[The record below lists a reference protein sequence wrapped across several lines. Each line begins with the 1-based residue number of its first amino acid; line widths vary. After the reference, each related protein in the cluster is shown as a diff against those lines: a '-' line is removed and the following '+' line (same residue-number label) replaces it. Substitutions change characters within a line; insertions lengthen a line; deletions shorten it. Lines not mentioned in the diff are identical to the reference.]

1 MSGFPSV
8 EAEGQLTN
16 YCREPACEPQ
26 IACLRWYSPCFRDF
40 RAMAGRCIAT
50 GVSACI
56 KSVLEN
62 ILNLT
67 KRGLLGAMLLVP
79 AATLLTGMATVA
91 LAQGSLKTPIKIGEI
106 NSYSTMPQFTQ
117 PYRQGWQLAVEEINV
132 AGGLLGRKVEVI
144 ARDDAGKPE
153 EAIRH
158 AIELTSRE
166 KVDILAGAYLSNVG
180 LALADQAQKNKKV
193 YVASEPL
200 SDAIVWDKGNRYTFR
215 LRPSTYM
222 QAAMLVE
229 EAAKMPAKRWATIAP
244 NYEYGQSAVAS
255 FKELLKAK
263 RPDVEFVGEQWPALG
278 KLDAGT
284 SLQALM
290 QSKPDAI
297 FNATFGADLA
307 KLVREGNQR
316 GIFPRVPVVSLLS
329 GEPEYLDVLKDET
342 PKGWIVTGY
351 PWDQI
356 DSPEHASFA
365 ANYYRRF
372 NEYPKV
378 GSVVG
383 YATMQAIFA
392 GIKKAG
398 STDSE
403 KLVVALRGL
412 KFSTPFGPAE
422 FRALD
427 QQSTMGA
434 YVGKLDLRG
443 NKGTMVQWRYADG
456 KAYMPT
462 DAYVKARRPPE
473 AMR

>member
-1 MSGFPSV
+1 M
-8 EAEGQLTN
+8 
-16 YCREPACEPQ
+16 
-26 IACLRWYSPCFRDF
+26 
-40 RAMAGRCIAT
+40 
-50 GVSACI
+50 
-56 KSVLEN
+56 K
-62 ILNLT
+62 LT
-67 KRGLLGAMLLVP
+67 KRALLGGVILAGL
-79 AATLLTGMATVA
+79 AAAATVA
-91 LAQGSLKTPIKIGEI
+91 AAQPSSKNPVKIGEI

-117 PYRQGWQLAVEEINV
+117 PYRQGWQLAVEEVNV
-132 AGGLLGRKVEVI
+132 AGGLLGRKVEVV

-153 EAIRH
+153 EALRH
-158 AIELTSRE
+158 AIELTSKE
-166 KVDILAGAYLSNVG
+166 KVDVLAGGFLSNVG
-180 LALADQAQKNKKV
+180 LALADYAQKNKRV
-193 YVASEPL
+193 FIASEPL
-200 SDAIVWDKGNRYTFR
+200 TDALIWDKGNRYTFR
-215 LRPSTYM
+215 LRPGTYM

-244 NYEYGQSAVAS
+244 NYEYGQSAVAA

-263 RPDVEFVGEQWPALG
+263 RPDVEFVSEQWPAQG
-278 KLDAGT
+278 KLEAGT
-284 SLQALM
+284 TLQATM

-297 FNATFGADLA
+297 FNVTFGADLA

-316 GIFPRVPVVSLLS
+316 GIFPKVPVVSLLS

-372 NEYPKV
+372 GEYPKV

-392 GIKKAG
+392 AIKKAN
-398 STDSE
+398 STDNE
-403 KLVVALRGL
+403 KLVTALRGL

-422 FRALD
+422 FRAID

-456 KAYMPT
+456 KAYLPS
-462 DAYVKARRPPE
+462 DAYVKARRPAA
-473 AMR
+473 AMK

>member
-1 MSGFPSV
+1 MRQPRAS
-8 EAEGQLTN
+8 QLRGTV
-16 YCREPACEPQ
+16 
-26 IACLRWYSPCFRDF
+26 CFFDDAGSRTRST
-40 RAMAGRCIAT
+40 RAPKRLLLEKTLKFMN
-50 GVSACI
+50 
-56 KSVLEN
+56 SVL
-62 ILNLT
+62 
-67 KRGLLGAMLLVP
+67 LGGWLLVLVAGAH
-79 AATLLTGMATVA
+79 AA
-91 LAQGSLKTPIKIGEI
+91 SDTPIKIGEI

-132 AGGLLGRKVEVI
+132 AGGLLGRKIEVI
-144 ARDDAGKPE
+144 ARDDGGKPE
-153 EAIRH
+153 EALRH
-158 AIELTSRE
+158 AIELTSKE
-166 KVDILAGAYLSNVG
+166 KVDVLAGGFLSNVG
-180 LALADQAQKNKKV
+180 LALADHAQKNRRV
-193 YVASEPL
+193 YIASEPL
-200 SDAIVWDKGNRYTFR
+200 SDALVWDKGNRYTFR

-229 EAAKMPAKRWATIAP
+229 EAAKLPAKRWATIAP

-278 KLDAGT
+278 KLEAGT
-284 SLQALM
+284 TLQATM
-290 QSKPDAI
+290 QSRPDAI
-297 FNATFGADLA
+297 FNVSFGADLA

-316 GIFPRVPVVSLLS
+316 GIFPKTPVVSLLS

-356 DSPEHASFA
+356 DSREHASFA

-372 NEYPKV
+372 KEYPKV

-392 GIKKAG
+392 AIRKAN
-398 STDSE
+398 SLDNE
-403 KLVVALRGL
+403 KLVMALRGL

-422 FRALD
+422 FRAID
-427 QQSTMGA
+427 HQSTMGA

-456 KAYMPT
+456 KAYLPS
-462 DAYVKARRPPE
+462 DSYVKARRPAD
-473 AMR
+473 AMK

>member
-1 MSGFPSV
+1 LKF
-8 EAEGQLTN
+8 N
-16 YCREPACEPQ
+16 
-26 IACLRWYSPCFRDF
+26 
-40 RAMAGRCIAT
+40 
-50 GVSACI
+50 
-56 KSVLEN
+56 KSVLCA
-62 ILNLT
+62 
-67 KRGLLGAMLLVP
+67 GVLLASLALMP
-79 AATLLTGMATVA
+79 ALHTAAS
-91 LAQGSLKTPIKIGEI
+91 AQVTSNTPIKIGEI
-106 NSYSTMPQFTQ
+106 NSYSTMPQFTL
-117 PYRQGWQLAVEEINV
+117 PYKQGWQLAVEEINV
-132 AGGLLGRKVEVI
+132 AGGLLGRKVEVV

-153 EAIRH
+153 EALRH
-158 AIELTSRE
+158 AIELTSKER
-166 KVDILAGAYLSNVG
+166 VDVLAGGFLSNVG
-180 LALADQAQKNKKV
+180 LALADHAQKNKRV
-193 YVASEPL
+193 FIASEPL
-200 SDAIVWDKGNRYTFR
+200 TDALVWEKGNRYTFR

-229 EAAKMPAKRWATIAP
+229 EASKMPAKRWAMIAP

-278 KLDAGT
+278 KLEAGT
-284 SLQALM
+284 TLQATM
-290 QSKPDAI
+290 QTKPDAI
-297 FNATFGADLA
+297 FNVTFGADLA

-316 GIFPRVPVVSLLS
+316 GIFPKVPVVSMLS

-356 DSPEHASFA
+356 DSSVHASFA

-372 NEYPKV
+372 NESPKV

-392 GIKKAG
+392 AIKKAN
-398 STDSE
+398 STDNE
-403 KLVVALRGL
+403 KLVTALRGL
-412 KFSTPFGPAE
+412 KFTTPFGPAE
-422 FRALD
+422 FRAID
-427 QQSTMGA
+427 HQSTMGA

-456 KAYMPT
+456 KAYLPT
-462 DAYVKARRPPE
+462 DAYVKGRRPAE

>member
-1 MSGFPSV
+1 MKILIVGYLSLIALGVQAQSG
-8 EAEGQLTN
+8 
-16 YCREPACEPQ
+16 
-26 IACLRWYSPCFRDF
+26 
-40 RAMAGRCIAT
+40 
-50 GVSACI
+50 
-56 KSVLEN
+56 
-62 ILNLT
+62 
-67 KRGLLGAMLLVP
+67 
-79 AATLLTGMATVA
+79 
-91 LAQGSLKTPIKIGEI
+91 PIKIGEI
-106 NSYSTMPQFTQ
+106 NSYSSMPQFTA
-117 PYRQGWQLAVEEINV
+117 PYRQGWQLAVEEINA

-144 ARDDAGKPE
+144 ARDDAGRPE
-153 EAIRH
+153 EALRH
-158 AIELTSRE
+158 AVELTSSE
-166 KVDILAGAYLSNVG
+166 KVDVLAGGFLSNVG
-180 LALADQAQKNKKV
+180 LALADHAAKNKRLF
-193 YVASEPL
+193 VASEPL
-200 SDAIVWDKGNRYTFR
+200 TDAIVWDKGNRYTFR

-229 EAAKMPAKRWATIAP
+229 EAAKLPAKRWATIAP

-284 SLQALM
+284 TLQAVM

-297 FNATFGADLA
+297 FNVTFGADLA

-316 GIFPRVPVVSLLS
+316 NVFPKTPVVSMLS
-329 GEPEYLDVLKDET
+329 GEPEYLEVLKDET
-342 PKGWIVTGY
+342 PRGWIVTGY

-356 DSPEHASFA
+356 DSKEHASFA
-365 ANYYRRF
+365 ANYYKKY
-372 NEYPKV
+372 NEHPKV

-392 GIKKAG
+392 AIKKAK
-398 STDSE
+398 STDNE
-403 KLVVALRGL
+403 KLVTAMRGL

-434 YVGKLDLRG
+434 FVGKLDQRG
-443 NKGTMVQWRYADG
+443 GKGTMVQWRYADG

-462 DAYVKARRPPE
+462 DAYVKTRRPAA
-473 AMR
+473 AMN